1 MNNIK
6 NTIMEG
12 DNQCEKDKEKV
23 NHDSL
28 TCKRKRQ
35 EVQVKRIQHIHNWN
49 TQRRNLKIVTQVSQH
64 ELYPR

>member
-49 TQRRNLKIVTQVSQH
+49 TQ
-64 ELYPR
+64 